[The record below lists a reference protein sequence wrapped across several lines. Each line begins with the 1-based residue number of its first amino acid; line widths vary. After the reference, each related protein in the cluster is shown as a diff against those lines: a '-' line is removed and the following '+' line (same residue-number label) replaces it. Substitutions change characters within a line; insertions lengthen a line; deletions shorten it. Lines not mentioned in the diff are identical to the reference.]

1 MKVKS
6 LIVLTATLL
15 ASCGS
20 TNTPTVV
27 KYVGLNVYDPV
38 YIAIDK
44 GFFEDEGVEVEL
56 VNVVAGGATAVQMVA
71 SGQVQGALVSTM
83 AKINAVNGY
92 LPIIGVADIQSEF
105 EDTPLEQFFVRADSN
120 IYTMQDLI
128 GKRIAIN
135 LLKSSFHY
143 TWLKALEDAGIAED
157 AVTFVSLPFA
167 QQEEALLQGSVD
179 VIGLIQPWTK
189 RTRDKV
195 SQVRTFMTGYDVF
208 GARQFCTIFINS
220 VWANTDEV
228 RATKFV
234 TALSRVAE
242 FVKNNQQ
249 EAKEIV
255 SKYTGIAVEDIDDYK
270 FQEFNKVKTEDAQ
283 YWLDW
288 MIARGEV
295 RADITV
301 EQIVTNRFNQ
311 NIV

>member
-15 ASCGS
+15 ASCGA

-27 KYVGLNVYDPV
+27 KYVGLKVYDPV
-38 YIAIDK
+38 YIAMDK

-83 AKINAVNGY
+83 AKINAVSGY

-105 EDTPLEQFFVRADSN
+105 ADTPLEQFFVRVDSN
-120 IYTMQDLI
+120 INTMQDLV

-135 LLKSSFHY
+135 LVKSSFHY

-167 QQEEALLQGSVD
+167 QQEEALIQGSVD
-179 VIGLIQPWTK
+179 AIGLIQPWTK

-195 SQVRTFMTGYDVF
+195 SQVKTFMTGYDVF
-208 GARQFCTIFINS
+208 GAKQFTTIFINS

-249 EAKEIV
+249 EAKEII

-270 FQEFNKVKTEDAQ
+270 FQDFNQVKVEDAQ

-311 NIV
+311 NIA